1 MAKDRHDPGTLD
13 IEEWLARNPSP
24 ADAPAPRRYEQACLQ
39 AQEEIN
45 NRVLTE
51 LGEDE

>member
-24 ADAPAPRRYEQACLQ
+24 ADTPDHQLQEQHREADEPPAGGKR
-39 AQEEIN
+39 
-45 NRVLTE
+45 
-51 LGEDE
+51 